1 MTDPNV
7 PSETPVPPAA
17 TPPAAATPPVA
28 PPAATPPVAPPA
40 ATPPA
45 SPYTAAAVGPKQG
58 LSLTSFITGLGG
70 LVFSW
75 VPVFGF
81 LVALAAVITG
91 FIAKKKELAAPKW
104 MWLVGIITGFV
115 GILLSFVFVLALI
128 IPLLIFGSAV
138 STYNY

>member
-28 PPAATPPVAPPA
+28 TPPPAT
-40 ATPPA
+40 
-45 SPYTAAAVGPKQG
+45 PYTAPAGTAPKQG
-58 LSLTSFITGLGG
+58 LSLTSFILGLAG

-81 LVALAAVITG
+81 LVAIAAVILG
-91 FIAKKKELAAPKW
+91 FMAKGKEPAAPKW
-104 MWLVGIITGFV
+104 MWIVGIITGFV
-115 GILLSFVFVLALI
+115 ALFIALLVVVFWIIALI
-128 IPLLIFGSAV
+128 ALSGA
-138 STYNY
+138 STMRY